1 MAFWKIKFGK
11 KKINSFKGVC
21 MFMLTES
28 VNKSFLLTL
37 SSCLVLWLWRERV
50 ALTKESL
57 SGFSFE
63 RDSWPSVARSWT
75 LAVEEKEFAGHSI
88 GYCFTD
94 LMARLGLNVSFCV
107 IYTVIV
113 DQRIVL
119 KFWRVDIYWPIRFVF
134 YYFILKPKY
143 FLLVYFRTCF
153 SRMFYSMYLAD
164 WLKNIKM

>member
-11 KKINSFKGVC
+11 KKINLFKGVC
-21 MFMLTES
+21 MLTES

-37 SSCLVLWLWRERV
+37 SPCLVLWLWRQRV
-50 ALTKESL
+50 ALMKESL

-63 RDSWPSVARSWT
+63 CDSRPSEARSWT
-75 LAVEEKEFAGHSI
+75 LVHEGKEFAGQSI
-88 GYCFTD
+88 
-94 LMARLGLNVSFCV
+94 RLLLYWLSCLWFSLCLCV

-134 YYFILKPKY
+134 YYFIFESKY
-143 FLLVYFRTCF
+143 FLFVDFRSNF
-153 SRMFYSMYLAD
+153 SRMFYSMFLAD
-164 WLKNIKM
+164 WLKNMKM